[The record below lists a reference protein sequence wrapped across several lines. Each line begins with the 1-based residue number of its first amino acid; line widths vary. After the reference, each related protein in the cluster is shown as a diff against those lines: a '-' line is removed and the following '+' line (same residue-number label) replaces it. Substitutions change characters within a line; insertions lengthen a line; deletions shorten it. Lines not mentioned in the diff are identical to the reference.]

1 MTRRPASIGGSSLL
15 GDYET
20 LRAAIGPLRFVI
32 CAFLALTC
40 TPPPVTATST
50 PAPTITVA
58 PATARPTAP
67 PSTSTPLPT
76 PPPSPSIAPSPTPT
90 AASSPSVP
98 DPGRA
103 SYCAVDDIPTPNRDY
118 VHTEQ
123 TYLDWTYTLTDS
135 YQPPDLVSAL
145 TGVSP
150 RVVIPEPG
158 VTAADTLIVKGKPG
172 YEAVLADDRNAL
184 VRRTAYSDL
193 TALRDAARSAGRP
206 LVIVSAYRSYAQ
218 QVLTFDYWV
227 GIGGYAQALRT
238 SARPGHSEHQLGT
251 TLDFGDGSAAP
262 WEYDDWA
269 TTPTGAWLEQHAAEF
284 GFVMSYPKGKSAVT
298 CYDYEP
304 WHYRWVGRTLALPVT
319 ASGRPLRE
327 FQTGIR

>member
-1 MTRRPASIGGSSLL
+1 MAGLL
-15 GDYET
+15 ISANNEP
-20 LRAAIGPLRFVI
+20 LRAVTGPLRLAVY
-32 CAFLALTC
+32 AFLALTC
-40 TPPPVTATST
+40 APPSVAATST
-50 PAPTITVA
+50 PTVA
-58 PATARPTAP
+58 PATASPTAP
-67 PSTSTPLPT
+67 PPTSTPSPT
-76 PPPSPSIAPSPTPT
+76 ASPSPSIPPSPAPT
-90 AASSPSVP
+90 AASTPSAPSAP

-103 SYCAVDDIPTPNRDY
+103 SYCAVDDVPTPNRDY
-118 VHTEQ
+118 ATTEQ

-150 RVVIPEPG
+150 RAVIPEPG

-184 VRRTAYSDL
+184 IRKTTYSDL
-193 TALRDAARSAGRP
+193 VALRDAARSAGRP

-251 TLDFGDGSAAP
+251 TIDFGDGSAAP

-269 TTPTGAWLEQHAAEF
+269 ATPTGAWLAQHAAEF

-304 WHYRWVGRTLALPVT
+304 WHYRWVGRALALPVT
-319 ASGRPLRE
+319 TSGRSLRE

>member
-1 MTRRPASIGGSSLL
+1 M
-15 GDYET
+15 
-20 LRAAIGPLRFVI
+20 GPLRTLKRPLELAV
-32 CAFLALTC
+32 CALFALSCTTPLA
-40 TPPPVTATST
+40 TATPTPIST
-50 PAPTITVA
+50 LTVA
-58 PATARPTAP
+58 PATASPTVP
-67 PSTSTPLPT
+67 PPTSTPSPT
-76 PPPSPSIAPSPTPT
+76 PSIAPSPT
-90 AASSPSVP
+90 AASSPNAP

-103 SYCAVDDIPTPNRDY
+103 SYCAVADVPTPNRDY
-118 VHTEQ
+118 LHPEQ

-150 RVVIPEPG
+150 RVIIPEPG

-184 VRRTAYSDL
+184 VRKTTYADL
-193 TALRDAARSAGRP
+193 AALRDAARSAGSP

-218 QVLTFDYWV
+218 QVLTFEYWV

-251 TLDFGDGSAAP
+251 TIDFGDGSAAP

-269 TTPTGAWLEQHAAEF
+269 ATPTGAWLSEHAADF
-284 GFVMSYPKGKSAVT
+284 GFVMSYPKGKSAIT

-304 WHYRWVGRTLALPVT
+304 WHYRWVGRDVARRVV

>member
-1 MTRRPASIGGSSLL
+1 MAGLL
-15 GDYET
+15 ISANNET
-20 LRAAIGPLRFVI
+20 LRAVTGPLRLAI
-32 CAFLALTC
+32 CASLALTC
-40 TPPPVTATST
+40 APPPVTATST
-50 PAPTITVA
+50 PIPTITVA
-58 PATARPTAP
+58 PATASPTAP
-67 PSTSTPLPT
+67 PATSTPSPT
-76 PPPSPSIAPSPTPT
+76 PSLSPSPTPT

-103 SYCAVDDIPTPNRDY
+103 SYCAVDDVPTPNRDY
-118 VHTEQ
+118 VHPEQ

-150 RVVIPEPG
+150 RAVIPEPG

-184 VRRTAYSDL
+184 VRKTTYSDL

-251 TLDFGDGSAAP
+251 TIDFGDGSAAP

-269 TTPTGAWLEQHAAEF
+269 ATPTGAWLAQHAAEF

-304 WHYRWVGRTLALPVT
+304 WHYRWVGRSLALPVT

>member
-1 MTRRPASIGGSSLL
+1 MKRPLELA
-15 GDYET
+15 
-20 LRAAIGPLRFVI
+20 V
-32 CAFLALTC
+32 CALFALTC
-40 TPPPVTATST
+40 TAPRVTATST
-50 PAPTITVA
+50 PLPTITVA
-58 PATARPTAP
+58 PATTTPAVSPPTSSL
-67 PSTSTPLPT
+67 PSL
-76 PPPSPSIAPSPTPT
+76 APSPTPT
-90 AASSPSVP
+90 AARSPSTS

-103 SYCAVDDIPTPNRDY
+103 PYCAVDDVPTPNRDY
-118 VHTEQ
+118 AHPEQ
-123 TYLDWTYTLTDS
+123 TYLDWTHTLTDS

-150 RVVIPEPG
+150 RVIIPEPG
-158 VTAADTLIVKGKPG
+158 VTAADTLVVKGKPG

-184 VRRTAYSDL
+184 ARKTTYSDL
-193 TALRDAARSAGRP
+193 TALRDAARSDGFP

-218 QVLTFDYWV
+218 QVLTFEYWV

-251 TLDFGDGSAAP
+251 TIDFGDGSAAP

-269 TTPTGAWLEQHAAEF
+269 ATPTGGWLTQHAADL
-284 GFVMSYPKGKSAVT
+284 GFVVSYPWGKSAIT

-304 WHYRWVGRTLALPVT
+304 WHYRWVGRDVARPVV